1 MESAIIGT
9 AMIIPTTGTMAV
21 KPNIKNRIAI
31 NSNTAPIPNSPIFSK

>member
-9 AMIIPTTGTMAV
+9 AMNIPTTGIMAV

-31 NSNTAPIPNSPIFSK
+31 SSITAPITNSPIFSK